1 MIWGGGCCRRS
12 SGASTTDRDLSLD
25 GSFVLRVPAGYDDDL
40 SGAWMRTVNRLRD
53 LLLSL
58 APALEREIEALFRS
72 PPQAAVLLSIPGIGV
87 KTGARILTEIG
98 DVDRFPDRR
107 AAGRLR
113 RARPPHPSVR
123 LLDPRRQKSRRDNQR
138 LKNAL
143 WLSTF
148 CSLRNKCAAAY
159 YARKRAEGK
168 KHNAVVICLAR
179 GRCDLVHK
187 LLRTGLTY
195 GELPRAPS
203 LPPQIP
209 SRSPSNPLDK
219 SIGTRPSLHD
229 FLHAAPAASEHGGG
243 S

>member
-1 MIWGGGCCRRS
+1 VTSTDSPTAAQLAAYAGLAPLTRRS
-12 SGASTTDRDLSLD
+12 
-25 GSFVLRVPAGYDDDL
+25 GSSIRAG
-40 SGAWMRTVNRLRD
+40 
-53 LLLSL
+53 
-58 APALEREIEALFRS
+58 
-72 PPQAAVLLSIPGIGV
+72 
-87 KTGARILTEIG
+87 
-98 DVDRFPDRR
+98 RR
-107 AAGRLR
+107 AGATTSG
-113 RARPPHPSVR
+113 
-123 LLDPRRQKSRRDNQR
+123 SR
-138 LKNAL
+138 NAL

-148 CSLRNKCAAAY
+148 CSLRNKRSAAY

-168 KHNAVVICLAR
+168 KHNAAVICLAR